1 MGTLGGFPN
10 PPALWLRR
18 AKLASANAVLG
29 TLGGF
34 PSPSAPAN
42 PPCQRGRRDQKALD
56 SPLALDELKQRAALV
71 AHALL
76 QLGVTPPLLPKFL
89 GDLQGGQDGERLG
102 VSGASLLLQIA
113 QVFVDVGGHLA
124 HHAFILVAAQGET
137 MTGNADTD
145 WALHAI
151 PRTSTLPSA
160 GPRVSPVP
168 RAELGFAAR
177 VGVSTTGQRG
187 QPQGRQHH
195 AVFKADV
202 DELDPHAA
210 DVGRVVDPANFATQ
224 FQRPIPPRNVEPDP
238 YGFARAVKIVRAE
251 EETVCAHIGHHTL
264 DDLAV
269 ADVLGRDLHLHT
281 GGSPQLSC
289 FLRIW
294 QHGWESP
301 GIEQTFNCIG
311 GRVNFCKINPT
322 LFACAGQSLHSALR
336 HKRSKRHPCWRQHAK
351 DFFLTKVA
359 TRATTPA
366 RPSGRSLLIAF
377 FAHPGP

>member
-18 AKLASANAVLG
+18 AKLASANAVMG

-34 PSPSAPAN
+34 PNPPALWLRRAKLASANAVMGTLGGFPNPPALWLRRAKRASANAVMGTLGGFASPSAPAN

-187 QPQGRQHH
+187 QPQ
-195 AVFKADV
+195 
-202 DELDPHAA
+202 
-210 DVGRVVDPANFATQ
+210 
-224 FQRPIPPRNVEPDP
+224 
-238 YGFARAVKIVRAE
+238 
-251 EETVCAHIGHHTL
+251 
-264 DDLAV
+264 
-269 ADVLGRDLHLHT
+269 
-281 GGSPQLSC
+281 
-289 FLRIW
+289 
-294 QHGWESP
+294 
-301 GIEQTFNCIG
+301 
-311 GRVNFCKINPT
+311 
-322 LFACAGQSLHSALR
+322 
-336 HKRSKRHPCWRQHAK
+336 
-351 DFFLTKVA
+351 
-359 TRATTPA
+359 
-366 RPSGRSLLIAF
+366 
-377 FAHPGP
+377 